1 MANQE
6 GSFVGRYGDTL
17 RRLTALDAGGGA
29 TPQAVG
35 GADTGGFGPSLQIQP
50 GPDAVGLSPA
60 APEAPPAEEK
70 KGGGMPGM
78 DMLGGMMGGMGGGG
92 GGGAGGGMMSGGAGF
107 VGGSGGGGGMMF
119 AAKGGPLRPGFTV
132 VGEEGPEGVEMD
144 AQGNA
149 NVIPNTQ
156 MPANLGGQAPIN
168 GIAGPVNM
176 PGASP
181 FGGPA
186 QGPIQMGGDK
196 PTSFGDLAGAA
207 TPEEQDALADEIER
221 RQGGKKGLK
230 SAFKRITD
238 VLGAKTPELK
248 HERRDMA
255 LYVAEVALRA
265 MSKRSDP
272 RYAGNPD
279 GVFADAVLET
289 QASRDASS
297 EKARLEGR
305 ADAET
310 KRKETREDAKD
321 EKTYTRGRTDKEA
334 DHTRDRKE
342 KIEDDDRN
350 HKQAL
355 ELARIQ
361 AKLLRERG
369 QRTSIQVGDDGVLK
383 LIDLET
389 GEAVTVTEED
399 IITETKGSRG
409 KGTTTTTKKTR
420 KPVKASPKYNS
431 GGLDDDTRVNRISDA
446 EKALRGDKKLMR
458 ELSSKF
464 ANDRVKIEGELRRMA
479 REKVEGDVQSL
490 NGGGSGGTIDFND
503 LK

>member
-17 RRLTALDAGGGA
+17 RRLTALEGGGR
-29 TPQAVG
+29 PQPVG
-35 GADTGGFGPSLQIQP
+35 GADTGGFGPSLQVQP
-50 GPDAVGLSPA
+50 GPDAPGLSPA
-60 APEAPPAEEK
+60 APEAPPPEK
-70 KGGGMPGM
+70 KQGGGLPGM

-92 GGGAGGGMMSGGAGF
+92 GGGGMMSGGAGF
-107 VGGSGGGGGMMF
+107 VGGSGPASGVMF

-149 NVIPNTQ
+149 NVIPNHQ
-156 MPANLGGQAPIN
+156 LPSAFGGQAGSTIN
-168 GIAGPVNM
+168 GIAAPVQVPGM
-176 PGASP
+176 LGASTP
-181 FGGPA
+181 V
-186 QGPIQMGGDK
+186 GPIEQGGDK
-196 PTSFGDLAGAA
+196 PTSFGDLVDQA
-207 TPEEQDALADEIER
+207 TDEDKDALADEIEQ
-221 RQGGKKGLK
+221 RQGGPKGLK

-248 HERRDMA
+248 HERREMA

-272 RYAGNPD
+272 RYAGNPE

-289 QASRDASS
+289 QAGRDAKS
-297 EKARLEGR
+297 EKTRLENK

-310 KRKETREDAKD
+310 RRKEKREDDKD
-321 EKTYTRGRTDKEA
+321 ERVYTRSRTDKET
-334 DHTRDRKE
+334 DHARDRKE
-342 KIEDDDRN
+342 KLEDDERN

-355 ELARIQ
+355 ELARLQ
-361 AKLLRERG
+361 AKLLREKG
-369 QRTSIQVGDDGVLK
+369 QRTSIQVGDDGTLK

-389 GEAVTVTEED
+389 GEAVTVTEESEV
-399 IITETKGSRG
+399 TETKGSRG
-409 KGTTTTTKKTR
+409 QGTSTTTKKVR

-431 GGLDDDTRVNRISDA
+431 GGLDDDTRVNRITDA
-446 EKALRGDKKLMR
+446 EKALRADKKLMR
-458 ELSSKF
+458 ELDRKF
-464 ANDRVKIEGELRRMA
+464 ANDRVKIEAELRRMA

-490 NGGGSGGTIDFND
+490 SSPAGGKVIEFND
-503 LK
+503 L

>member
-17 RRLTALDAGGGA
+17 RRLTALEGGA
-29 TPQAVG
+29 AAQPVG

-50 GPDAVGLSPA
+50 GPDAPTLSPA
-60 APEAPPAEEK
+60 APEAPPAEK

-92 GGGAGGGMMSGGAGF
+92 GGGGGGMMSGGAGF
-107 VGGSGGGGGMMF
+107 ISGSGGGGAMF

-132 VGEEGPEGVEMD
+132 VGEEGPEGVQMD
-144 AQGNA
+144 EQGNA

-156 MPANLGGQAPIN
+156 LPSAFGGQAGSTIN
-168 GIAGPVNM
+168 GIAGPVQVPGG
-176 PGASP
+176 PGA
-181 FGGPA
+181 FGAGAPPS
-186 QGPIQMGGDK
+186 PIQQGGDK
-196 PTSFGDLAGAA
+196 PTSFGDLVAEASD
-207 TPEEQDALADEIER
+207 EDKDALAAEIEQ
-221 RQGGKKGLK
+221 RQGGPKGLK

-248 HERRDMA
+248 HERREMA

-289 QASRDASS
+289 QADRDAKS
-297 EKARLEGR
+297 EKTRLETK

-310 KRKETREDAKD
+310 RRKENREDAKD
-321 EKTYTRGRTDKEA
+321 EKVYTRGRTDKET

-342 KIEDDDRN
+342 KIEDDERN

-369 QRTSIQVGDDGVLK
+369 QRTSIQVGDDGELK

-389 GEAVTVTEED
+389 GEAVTVTETEEV
-399 IITETKGSRG
+399 TETRGSRG
-409 KGTTTTTKKTR
+409 AGTTTTTKKVK
-420 KPVKASPKYNS
+420 KPVKASPKYNA

-446 EKALRGDKKLMR
+446 EKAMRADKKLMR
-458 ELSSKF
+458 ELRSKMS
-464 ANDRVKIEGELRRMA
+464 NDTVKIEAELRRMA

-490 NGGGSGGTIDFND
+490 GAGSSGTIDFNE